1 MVSSSLPSEL
11 RQKWHDWMHRYA
23 ETADRFLA
31 EPFPAQES
39 ETAEELN
46 AIKTAL
52 YARALTVFDTTRL
65 LLQADRQLDGRI
77 HSRAA
82 IEAAMYLLALDR
94 DPSFVEKMK
103 ADDHK
108 SRHARASLYLKADRP
123 QADPEVLQLLEDFVN
138 AGDQGAKMVS
148 MGHLLKGS
156 EFERLYRTYRD
167 LSADSAHVS
176 ITSLARHFIEGP
188 DGVTTLVV
196 HPALDTME
204 FALTYS
210 ELCIAMNVATL
221 VLMKAKAR
229 TDLWD
234 EFSALLQGYNE
245 LWDQTTAVLVGL
257 EPAA

>member
-1 MVSSSLPSEL
+1 
-11 RQKWHDWMHRYA
+11 MHRYA

-52 YARALTVFDTTRL
+52 YARALTVFDTARL

-108 SRHARASLYLKADRP
+108 SRHERASLYLKADRP
-123 QADPEVLQLLEDFVN
+123 RPTRRCSNCWRISSTRATRAPRWF
-138 AGDQGAKMVS
+138 
-148 MGHLLKGS
+148 
-156 EFERLYRTYRD
+156 
-167 LSADSAHVS
+167 
-176 ITSLARHFIEGP
+176 P
-188 DGVTTLVV
+188 WVT
-196 HPALDTME
+196 
-204 FALTYS
+204 
-210 ELCIAMNVATL
+210 C
-221 VLMKAKAR
+221 
-229 TDLWD
+229 
-234 EFSALLQGYNE
+234 
-245 LWDQTTAVLVGL
+245 
-257 EPAA
+257 